1 MGKGVG
7 VIVDVGGVV
16 DVGDGAEVEGHA
28 GGAEGARGD
37 GKVDGAVC
45 TIVGSGAK
53 GEGMVGTSCG
63 PGTA

>member
-1 MGKGVG
+1 MGAV
-7 VIVDVGGVV
+7 
-16 DVGDGAEVEGHA
+16 
-28 GGAEGARGD
+28 GD

-45 TIVGSGAK
+45 TIGCSGAK